1 MIRILNESFVL
12 WILFDK
18 IFQNGWVIT
27 QINTYWDT
35 SQGFP
40 VKVNVFGTLVKVLY
54 YMLFYFVPTN
64 R

>member
-1 MIRILNESFVL
+1 MDGF
-12 WILFDK
+12 
-18 IFQNGWVIT
+18 IT

-40 VKVNVFGTLVKVLY
+40 VKVKVFGTLVKVLY